1 MVSSAATR
9 SLLNQSLSPGP
20 VSHSKGRSP
29 TKNNAKKGEITII
42 PETPDTDVSMSKR
55 EKTRRRSLAALE
67 KVLEEDFKRDQQ
79 ELEEEEK
86 QNKQGKGKPKG
97 RKSMLMENISRIG
110 SPASSR

>member
-29 TKNNAKKGEITII
+29 TKKKAKNGEITII
-42 PETPDTDVSMSKR
+42 PETPDTDIMAKR
-55 EKTRRRSLAALE
+55 EKARRRSLAALE

-86 QNKQGKGKPKG
+86 QNKQGTGKPKG